1 MTMNPWMIAFFAFG
15 AGTFF
20 GVILAGITVT
30 LLDMNEL

>member
-1 MTMNPWMIAFFAFG
+1 MNPWMIAFFAFS